1 MKTADDSFQEAL
13 EIAQNNITIPGEQ
26 DLVNTTIKAYEKY
39 KTLWVQPL
47 VSNKYAGDLHWYFSQ
62 VHVSFLQAKLA
73 VSNLMNINTQTMYKT
88 ASHLE
93 NRAHRATMPGI
104 IAMVSAFIF
113 AIVFSF
119 LVNVFIIGPIVKLTS
134 GIQDY
139 LDSGRRLNVR
149 VETDDEISKLISSV
163 ERLIDKSSK

>member
-1 MKTADDSFQEAL
+1 
-13 EIAQNNITIPGEQ
+13 
-26 DLVNTTIKAYEKY
+26 
-39 KTLWVQPL
+39 
-47 VSNKYAGDLHWYFSQ
+47 
-62 VHVSFLQAKLA
+62 
-73 VSNLMNINTQTMYKT
+73 
-88 ASHLE
+88 
-93 NRAHRATMPGI
+93 MPGI